1 MNAKKPRN
9 RRISRLFVCRPGF
22 GPSRLSGL
30 SIVSTAICFY
40 SSAYG
45 GPRCLDAQS
54 EPSAAAGSDPAKN
67 IHPNFWDFLAFGAQ
81 YDTLLLDYIYTEQG
95 VRSYGSFGLS
105 SKSMERITS
114 PEQMNDYIRVSN
126 PSVWMILAA
135 VIVLLIG
142 VCVWGAFGH
151 LDTVVQTGGICE
163 DGRLTV
169 F

>member
-1 MNAKKPRN
+1 MNHSVFR
-9 RRISRLFVCRPGF
+9 
-22 GPSRLSGL
+22 
-30 SIVSTAICFY
+30 
-40 SSAYG
+40 
-45 GPRCLDAQS
+45 Q
-54 EPSAAAGSDPAKN
+54 
-67 IHPNFWDFLAFGAQ
+67 
-81 YDTLLLDYIYTEQG
+81 
-95 VRSYGSFGLS
+95 
-105 SKSMERITS
+105 KSMEKITS

-169 F
+169 YLSEGDFARSDGDAILSVGEAEYAAASDAAARPSCSTKAPTLICSISLGSPRATGCTPCRRRPPISRTAFIPYPLLSSASGPLISS